1 MYTSLPA
8 GRREKQ
14 EATAVMTPRQ
24 RLYARLEGLPVD
36 KIPNL
41 NIVMAVVAKM
51 AGASYAAYARDYRK
65 LVEGNLICAEKF
77 GLDAVSVISDPMRE
91 ASAYGAQVEFPENGV
106 PFSRTP
112 LIQSPAD
119 AAKLIDFDPL
129 ESPRTLDRVRG
140 VEELVKRTAGEYPVI
155 GWVEGV
161 LAELA
166 DLRGV
171 SELMMDLADE
181 EDYLGETMEFI
192 LAGQCR
198 FAKAQVEAGADIIGV
213 GNAVASLV
221 GPHLYGEYAADY
233 DRRLVEYIKGLG
245 ARAKL
250 HICGNTTAL
259 LPQIRDLVKPDIMDI
274 DWMVDFE
281 QSVRLF
287 SGTGTAIN
295 GNMDPVSVML
305 KGSVDT
311 VREAVRRCIN
321 ASENNTCIAAGCE
334 IPAGTPERN
343 LLEMDRL
350 LYR

>member
-1 MYTSLPA
+1 M
-8 GRREKQ
+8 
-14 EATAVMTPRQ
+14 MTPKQ
-24 RLYARLEGLPVD
+24 RLYARLKGLPVD

-41 NIVMAVVAKM
+41 NIMMALVAKE
-51 AGASYAAYARDYRK
+51 AGVSYASYAQDYRK
-65 LVEGNLICAEKF
+65 LAEGNLICAEKY

-91 ASAYGAQVEFPENGV
+91 ASAYGAKVEFPENGV

-112 LIQSPAD
+112 LILTPAD

-129 ESPRTLDRVRG
+129 NSPRTLDRVKG
-140 VEELVKRTAGEYPVI
+140 VAELAKRAGDEYPVI

-181 EDYLGETMEFI
+181 EDYLKETMEFI
-192 LAGQCR
+192 LRGQCR
-198 FAKAQVEAGADIIGV
+198 FAKAQVDAGAAFIGV

-221 GPHLYGEYAADY
+221 GPHFYGQFALEY
-233 DRRLVEYIKGLG
+233 DRRLVEYIHGLG
-245 ARAKL
+245 AKVKL

-259 LPQIRDLVKPDIMDI
+259 LEQIRDQVKPDIMDV

-281 QSVRLF
+281 PSVKLF
-287 SGTGTAIN
+287 AGTETAIN

-305 KGSVDT
+305 KGDVDT
-311 VREAVRRCIN
+311 VRKAVGHCI
-321 ASENNTCIAAGCE
+321 AVSRANTCIAAGCE
-334 IPAGTPERN
+334 IPADTPEAN
-343 LLEMDRL
+343 LLEMNRL
-350 LYR
+350 LYI